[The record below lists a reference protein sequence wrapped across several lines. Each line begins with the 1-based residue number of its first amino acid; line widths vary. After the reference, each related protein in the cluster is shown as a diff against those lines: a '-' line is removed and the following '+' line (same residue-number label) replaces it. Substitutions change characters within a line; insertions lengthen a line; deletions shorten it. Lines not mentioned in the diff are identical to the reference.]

1 LAEIL
6 GQAGH
11 NFPAAGFVLHTVYA
25 GWRFRV
31 PRASCFLSKAC
42 NRVSVKGGRIL
53 FMGER
58 NFDAVGKTG
67 EGHFQVG
74 VFGAETLES
83 LLAGVEDRGLQ
94 ATGGIRFEAG
104 GIRKEAG
111 YTARRRGQAGVG
123 VKAHVQAFRFSG
135 HGC

>member
-1 LAEIL
+1 
-6 GQAGH
+6 
-11 NFPAAGFVLHTVYA
+11 
-25 GWRFRV
+25 
-31 PRASCFLSKAC
+31 
-42 NRVSVKGGRIL
+42 
-53 FMGER
+53 MGER
-58 NFDAVGKTG
+58 DFDAVGKTG

-74 VFGAETLES
+74 VFGAEALES
-83 LLAGVEDRGLQ
+83 FLAGVEDRGLQ

-104 GIRKEAG
+104 GIGKEAG